1 MKMRNRLM
9 ILFHSVLVATLLA
22 GASALSV
29 SAQEERR
36 GQQDLPAS
44 EEIRR
49 SFQLTPGTLVS
60 IESISG
66 PVDVEKASGQTA
78 EVYIVRSAQSQ
89 RDLDCYRT
97 IVEQTS
103 AGLSIRNEQ
112 QCRNVRARQRVKVS
126 LPTNVNLRIESVSG
140 DVHIAAI
147 DGSARLNSISGGVW
161 MEQAGGDININ
172 SVSGSVNL
180 NVVRLNTRGLR
191 LNSISGR
198 IMLRL
203 ADSINADVRV
213 ESISGEFSSEI
224 PGVNVDKVGDSDF
237 RAQVGSGGTPIS
249 ISSVSGSVT
258 LRRV

>member
-1 MKMRNRLM
+1 MKNRLM
-9 ILFHSVLVATLLA
+9 ILFHGVMVAALLV

-29 SAQEERR
+29 NAQ
-36 GQQDLPAS
+36 DMPVS

-49 SFQLTPGTLVS
+49 SFQLAPGASVS

-66 PVDVEKASGQTA
+66 PVDIEKANGNTA
-78 EVYIVRSAQSQ
+78 EVYIVRSAQTQ

-103 AGLSIRNEQ
+103 GGLSISNEQ
-112 QCRNVRARQRVKVS
+112 ECRNVRARQRVKVS
-126 LPTNVNLRIESVSG
+126 LPTSVNLRIDSVSG

-147 DGSARLNSISGGVW
+147 DGSARLNSISGGLW

-172 SVSGSVNL
+172 SISGSVHL
-180 NVVRLNTRGLR
+180 NVVRLNPRGLR
-191 LNSISGR
+191 LNSISGK
-198 IMLRL
+198 IALRL

-213 ESISGEFSSEI
+213 ESISGNFSSEI
-224 PGVNVDKVGDSDF
+224 PGVTINKIGDSDY
-237 RAQVGSGGTPIS
+237 RAQVGSGGTPIN

>member
-1 MKMRNRLM
+1 MRNRLM
-9 ILFHSVLVATLLA
+9 ILFHSVVIATLLV
-22 GASALSV
+22 GASAASV
-29 SAQEERR
+29 RAQ
-36 GQQDLPAS
+36 DMPAS

-49 SFQLTPGTLVS
+49 SFQLAPGALVS

-66 PVDVEKASGQTA
+66 PVDIEKSNSNTA
-78 EVYIVRSAQSQ
+78 EVYIVRSAQTQ
-89 RDLDCYRT
+89 RELDCYRT

-103 AGLSIRNEQ
+103 GGLSIRNDQ
-112 QCRNVRARQRVKVS
+112 DCRNVRAHQRVKVS

-140 DVHIAAI
+140 NVHIAAI

-172 SVSGSVNL
+172 SISGSVNL

-191 LNSISGR
+191 LNSISGK
-198 IMLRL
+198 ISLRL

-213 ESISGEFSSEI
+213 ESISGNFSSEI
-224 PGVNVDKVGDSDF
+224 PGVSIDRVGDSDY
-237 RAQVGSGGTPIS
+237 RARVGSGGTPIN

>member
-1 MKMRNRLM
+1 MRNRLM
-9 ILFHSVLVATLLA
+9 VLFHSIAIAILLA
-22 GASALSV
+22 GASTLSV
-29 SAQEERR
+29 SAQEQR
-36 GQQDLPAS
+36 DLPAS

-49 SFQLTPGTLVS
+49 SFQLAPSALVS

-66 PVDVEKASGQTA
+66 PVDIEKSNGNTA
-78 EVYIVRSAQSQ
+78 EVYIVRSAQTQ
-89 RDLDCYRT
+89 RELDCYRT
-97 IVEQTS
+97 IVEQTAA

-112 QCRNVRARQRVKVS
+112 QCRNVRARQRVRVS
-126 LPTNVNLRIESVSG
+126 LPTDVNLRIESVSG

-180 NVVRLNTRGLR
+180 NVLRLNTRGLR

-203 ADSINADVRV
+203 SDSINADVRV
-213 ESISGEFSSEI
+213 ESISGNFESEI
-224 PGVNVDKVGDSDF
+224 PGVSIDKVGDSDY
-237 RAQVGSGGTPIS
+237 RAQVGRGGTPIS

-258 LRRV
+258 LRRT

>member
-1 MKMRNRLM
+1 MKNRLM
-9 ILFHSVLVATLLA
+9 ILLHGVLVTVLLA
-22 GASALSV
+22 GASAMSV
-29 SAQEERR
+29 SARET
-36 GQQDLPAS
+36 GSQDLPVS

-49 SFQLTPGTLVS
+49 SFELTPGALVS

-66 PVDVEKASGQTA
+66 PVDVEKSNGNTA
-78 EVYIVRSAQSQ
+78 EVYVVRSAQTQ
-89 RDLDCYRT
+89 RELDCYRT
-97 IVEQTS
+97 IVEQTGG
-103 AGLSIRNEQ
+103 GLSIRNEQ

-172 SVSGSVNL
+172 SISGSVNL

-213 ESISGEFSSEI
+213 ESISGNFSSEI
-224 PGVNVDKVGDSDF
+224 PGVTIDKVGDSDF
-237 RAQVGSGGTPIS
+237 RAQVGRGGTPIN

-258 LRRV
+258 LMRRA